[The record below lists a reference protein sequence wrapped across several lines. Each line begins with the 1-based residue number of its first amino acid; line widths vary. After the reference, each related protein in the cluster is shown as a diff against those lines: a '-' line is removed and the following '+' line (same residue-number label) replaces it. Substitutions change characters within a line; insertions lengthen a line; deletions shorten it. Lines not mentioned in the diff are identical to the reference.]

1 MVAGTWRAD
10 ECFVI
15 IRMMFRRNTQQGFAI
30 VEIVI
35 VIIFVVLLAAVVF
48 YSVNAQPKDTGNDQ
62 RRADVNAILRAIEQ
76 YEYKYGTLPQGIAA
90 MPKLIAS
97 TPGDVAVDLCPALA
111 PEFMPTIPLDPSEGL
126 AVPVGELCT
135 NDESRYNSGYTVQV
149 DTEKRVT
156 VSAPA
161 AQGGQQIFARN

>member
-1 MVAGTWRAD
+1 
-10 ECFVI
+10 
-15 IRMMFRRNTQQGFAI
+15 MFRRNTQGFAI

-62 RRADVNAILRAIEQ
+62 RRADVNAILRAVEQ
-76 YEYKYGTLPQGIAA
+76 YSHKYGTLPQGITAT
-90 MPKLIAS
+90 PKLIAS

-111 PEFMPTIPLDPSEGL
+111 PEFMPTIPLDPNEGL
-126 AVPVGELCT
+126 AVPVGEPCT
-135 NDESRYNSGYTVQV
+135 SDESRYNSGYTVQV
-149 DTEKRVT
+149 DAEKRVT

-161 AQGGQQIFARN
+161 APGSQPVFARN